1 MISGEDFYKVMCA
14 MVPLYFAMLVAYASV
29 KWWKIFTPEQCSGIN
44 RFVAVFAVP
53 VLSFH
58 FISQNNPYQMDTKFI
73 LADTLSKILVLVLLS
88 LWSIFSTAAGG
99 LDWLI
104 TLFSVATLPNTLVM
118 GIPLLKSMYGDFTQ
132 SLMVQIVVL
141 QCIIWYT
148 LLLFLFEYRA
158 ATLLIR
164 DQFPGSTAAAITKF
178 EIDGDV
184 ISLDGRDPL
193 RAESKIDGNG
203 RIRVRIR
210 KSTSSAPDSALS
222 SSFAITP
229 RASNLSGAEIYSVN
243 TPARP
248 HEFNHANA
256 DLVFGYRAA
265 SPRLS
270 GYASSDAYSL
280 QPTPRASNFNELDTT
295 TATTAN
301 TPTWIRSPVGN
312 GKVFGHHTPA
322 FSVVNVKMAWESA
335 GKCQDGSGGAGEH
348 GCGGERQGCKD
359 VGLVLGEKDL
369 SFRNNTKFPG
379 TEEEDVDTKPV
390 EEANQEMP
398 HALVMVRLILIMVGR
413 KLSRNPNTYSSIL
426 GLLWSLI
433 SFKWDV
439 GMPSLVK
446 YSIKIISDAGLGMAM
461 FSLGLFMALQPRII
475 ACGTKMAAIGM
486 AIRFLSGPT
495 LMSAASVAVGLRGIK
510 LHAAIVQ
517 AALPQGIVPFVFA
530 REYGLHP
537 DILSTGVIFGMLVS
551 LPVTLLYY
559 ILLGL

>member
-1 MISGEDFYKVMCA
+1 MISGDDFYKVMCA
-14 MVPLYFAMLVAYASV
+14 MVPLYFAMLIAYGSV

-58 FISQNNPYQMDTKFI
+58 FISQNNPYEMDTKFI

-88 LWSIFSTAAGG
+88 LWAIFFNGS

-118 GIPLLKSMYGDFTQ
+118 GIPLLEAMYGGFTQ
-132 SLMVQIVVL
+132 SLMVQLVVL

-158 ATLLIR
+158 ATLLIH
-164 DQFPGSTAAAITKF
+164 DQFPGSTAASISKF

-193 RAESKIDGNG
+193 RTESEVDGNG

-210 KSTSSAPDSALS
+210 RSTSSAPDSALS
-222 SSFAITP
+222 SSIGITP

-243 TPARP
+243 TPAQP
-248 HEFNHANA
+248 HEFNHGNTDMAFNNA
-256 DLVFGYRAA
+256 DLAFGYRSA

-280 QPTPRASNFNELDTT
+280 QPTPRASNFNEMDTT
-295 TATTAN
+295 TVTTAN
-301 TPTWIRSPVGN
+301 TPIWIRSPAGGRVYRQ
-312 GKVFGHHTPA
+312 HSPA
-322 FSVVNVKMAWESA
+322 FSGVKMVWESP
-335 GKCQDGSGGAGEH
+335 GKCQG
-348 GCGGERQGCKD
+348 GGERQGCKD
-359 VGLVLGEKDL
+359 VGEKDL
-369 SFRNNTKFPG
+369 SFRDSSKFPV
-379 TEEEDVDTKPV
+379 TEEADSKP
-390 EEANQEMP
+390 EATANQEMP
-398 HALVMVRLILIMVGR
+398 RPLVMLKLILVMVGR
-413 KLSRNPNTYSSIL
+413 KLSRNPNTYSSVL

-433 SFKWDV
+433 SFKWNV

-461 FSLGLFMALQPRII
+461 FRLFMALQPRII
-475 ACGTKMAAIGM
+475 ACGTKMATIGM
-486 AIRFLSGPT
+486 AIRFISGPI
-495 LMSAASVAVGLRGIK
+495 LMSAASVAVGLRGVR
-510 LHAAIVQ
+510 LHTAIVQ